1 MSCSA
6 EVEANRL
13 LDELTKGD
21 DFTLPD
27 VDMSGPEWDIPGG
40 GDSPIFGEI
49 PRLTNESLT
58 TREVGG
64 SGVFD
69 ALMESASKHLKA
81 EFKENRITGGE
92 YTKAYI
98 ATLEACMGNAVQFL
112 LGRDSAYFQAAL
124 AQVQAVTARVGIA
137 TAKAQF
143 VLTKIQAL
151 GAKSDYALTK
161 LRLSTEGEGYCAA
174 KFNVEQMLPKQLEQ
188 LNAQVDLTHAQQA
201 QTTAQTA
208 LVNEQTNTQKEQT
221 EVARAQT
228 METRSDSL
236 PIKGSIGKQKEL
248 YDQQITSYQRD
259 AEVKASKLFT
269 DAWITQKTIDE
280 GLNPP
285 NGFTNASID
294 TILTKL
300 KTNNGLN

>member
-13 LDELTKGD
+13 LEELTKGD
-21 DFTLPD
+21 DFTLPNI
-27 VDMSGPEWDIPGG
+27 DMTGPEWDIPGG
-40 GDSPIFGEI
+40 DNSPIFSEV
-49 PRLTNESLT
+49 PRITNESLT

-124 AQVQAVTARVGIA
+124 AQIQAVTARVGLA

-143 VLTKIQAL
+143 VLAKVQAL
-151 GAKSDYALTK
+151 STKSEYALTK
-161 LRLSTEGEGYCAA
+161 LKLSNEGQNYCAA
-174 KFNVEQMLPKQLEQ
+174 KFNVDEILPAQERLLQEQY
-188 LNAQVDLTHAQQA
+188 
-201 QTTAQTA
+201 
-208 LVNEQTNTQKEQT
+208 
-221 EVARAQT
+221 EVQRAQT

>member
-27 VDMSGPEWDIPGG
+27 IDMSGPEWDIPGG
-40 GDSPIFGEI
+40 DGSPIFGAI
-49 PRLTNESLT
+49 TKVTNESLT

-64 SGVFD
+64 SGTFD
-69 ALMESASKHLKA
+69 ALMESAHNHLKA
-81 EFKENRITGGE
+81 EFKANRITGGE

-98 ATLEACMGNAVQFL
+98 AMMESCMSNAVQFL
-112 LGRDSAYFQAAL
+112 LGRDQAYWAAAL
-124 AQVQAVTARVGIA
+124 AQIQAVTARVTLA
-137 TAKAQF
+137 TSKAQF
-143 VLTKIQAL
+143 VLAKIQAL
-151 GAKSDYALTK
+151 SAKSEYALTK
-161 LRLSTEGEGYCAA
+161 LKIATESETYCAA
-174 KFNVEQMLPKQLEQ
+174 LFNVSQMLPQQLK
-188 LNAQVDLTHAQQA
+188 LIT
-201 QTTAQTA
+201 
-208 LVNEQTNTQKEQT
+208 EQT
-221 EVARAQT
+221 ESQRAQT
-228 METRSDSL
+228 LDTRSDGA
-236 PIKGSIGKQKEL
+236 IVTGSVGKQKEL
-248 YDQQITSYQRD
+248 YSQQITSYQRD

-300 KTNNGLN
+300 KSNNGLN

>member
-13 LDELTKGD
+13 LEELTKGD

-27 VDMSGPEWDIPGG
+27 IDMSGPEWDIPGG
-40 GDSPIFGEI
+40 DDSPIFGAI
-49 PRLTNESLT
+49 DKISNESLT

-64 SGVFD
+64 SGTFD
-69 ALMESASKHLKA
+69 ALMESAHNHLKA
-81 EFKENRITGGE
+81 EFKANRITGGE

-98 ATLEACMGNAVQFL
+98 AMMESCMSNAVQFL
-112 LGRDSAYFQAAL
+112 LGRDQAYWAAAM
-124 AQVQAVTARVGIA
+124 AQIQAVTARVQLA
-137 TAKAQF
+137 TSKAQF
-143 VLTKIQAL
+143 VLAKIQAL
-151 GAKSDYALTK
+151 SAKSEYALTK
-161 LRLSTEGEGYCAA
+161 MKIATESETYCAA
-174 KFNVEQMLPKQLEQ
+174 LFNANQMLPQQLK
-188 LNAQVDLTHAQQA
+188 LLT
-201 QTTAQTA
+201 
-208 LVNEQTNTQKEQT
+208 EQT
-221 EVARAQT
+221 EAQRAQT
-228 METRSDSL
+228 LDTRTDGEVV
-236 PIKGSIGKQKEL
+236 KGSVGKQKEL
-248 YDQQITSYQRD
+248 YSQQITSYQRD

-300 KTNNGLN
+300 KSNNGLN

>member
-13 LDELTKGD
+13 LEELTKGD

-27 VDMSGPEWDIPGG
+27 IDMSGPEWDIPGG
-40 GDSPIFGEI
+40 DDSPIFGAI
-49 PRLTNESLT
+49 DKISNESLT

-64 SGVFD
+64 SGTFD
-69 ALMESASKHLKA
+69 ALMESAHNHLKA
-81 EFKENRITGGE
+81 EFKANRITGGE

-98 ATLEACMGNAVQFL
+98 AMMESCMSNAVQFL
-112 LGRDSAYFQAAL
+112 LGRDQAYWAAAM
-124 AQVQAVTARVGIA
+124 AQIQAVTARVQLA
-137 TAKAQF
+137 TSKAQF
-143 VLTKIQAL
+143 VLAKIQAL
-151 GAKSDYALTK
+151 TAKSEYALTK
-161 LRLSTEGEGYCAA
+161 MKIATESETYCAA
-174 KFNVEQMLPKQLEQ
+174 LFNADQMLPQQLK
-188 LNAQVDLTHAQQA
+188 LLT
-201 QTTAQTA
+201 
-208 LVNEQTNTQKEQT
+208 EQT
-221 EVARAQT
+221 EAQRAQT
-228 METRSDSL
+228 LDTRTDGAVV
-236 PIKGSIGKQKEL
+236 KGSVGKQKEL
-248 YDQQITSYQRD
+248 YSQQITSYQRD

-300 KTNNGLN
+300 KSNNGLN

>member
-13 LDELTKGD
+13 LEELTKGD

-27 VDMSGPEWDIPGG
+27 IDMSGPEWDIPGG
-40 GDSPIFGEI
+40 DSSPIFGAI
-49 PRLTNESLT
+49 SKVTNESLT

-64 SGVFD
+64 SGTFD
-69 ALMESASKHLKA
+69 ALMESAHNHLKA
-81 EFKENRITGGE
+81 EFKANRITGGE

-98 ATLEACMGNAVQFL
+98 AMMESCMSNAVQFL
-112 LGRDSAYFQAAL
+112 LGRDQAYWAAAM
-124 AQVQAVTARVGIA
+124 AQIQAVTARVQLA
-137 TAKAQF
+137 TSKAQF
-143 VLTKIQAL
+143 VLAKIQAL
-151 GAKSDYALTK
+151 SAKSEYALTK
-161 LRLSTEGEGYCAA
+161 MKIATESETYCAA
-174 KFNVEQMLPKQLEQ
+174 LFNANQMLPQQLK
-188 LNAQVDLTHAQQA
+188 LIT
-201 QTTAQTA
+201 
-208 LVNEQTNTQKEQT
+208 EQT
-221 EVARAQT
+221 EAQRAQT
-228 METRSDSL
+228 LDTRSDGATVT
-236 PIKGSIGKQKEL
+236 GSVGKQKEL
-248 YDQQITSYQRD
+248 YSQQITSYQRD

-300 KTNNGLN
+300 KSNNGLN

>member
-13 LDELTKGD
+13 LEELTKGD

-27 VDMSGPEWDIPGG
+27 IDMSGPEWDIPGG
-40 GDSPIFGEI
+40 DESPIFGAI
-49 PRLTNESLT
+49 SKVTNESLT

-64 SGVFD
+64 SGTFD
-69 ALMESASKHLKA
+69 ALMESAHNHLKA
-81 EFKENRITGGE
+81 EFKANRITGGE

-98 ATLEACMGNAVQFL
+98 AMMESCMSNAVQFL
-112 LGRDSAYFQAAL
+112 LGRDQAYWAAAL
-124 AQVQAVTARVGIA
+124 AQIQAVTARVTLA
-137 TAKAQF
+137 TSKAQY
-143 VLTKIQAL
+143 VLAKIQAL
-151 GAKSDYALTK
+151 SAKSEYALTK
-161 LRLSTEGEGYCAA
+161 MKIATESETYCAA
-174 KFNVEQMLPKQLEQ
+174 LFNADQMLPQQLK
-188 LNAQVDLTHAQQA
+188 LIT
-201 QTTAQTA
+201 
-208 LVNEQTNTQKEQT
+208 EQT
-221 EVARAQT
+221 EAQRAQT
-228 METRSDSL
+228 LDTRSDGATVT
-236 PIKGSIGKQKEL
+236 GSVGKQKEL
-248 YDQQITSYQRD
+248 YSQQITSYQRD

-300 KTNNGLN
+300 KSNNGLN

>member
-13 LDELTKGD
+13 LEELTKGD

-27 VDMSGPEWDIPGG
+27 IDMSGPEWDIPGG
-40 GDSPIFGEI
+40 DASPIFGAI
-49 PRLTNESLT
+49 DKISNESLT

-64 SGVFD
+64 SGTFD
-69 ALMESASKHLKA
+69 ALMESAHNHLKA
-81 EFKENRITGGE
+81 EFKANRITGGE

-98 ATLEACMGNAVQFL
+98 AMMESCMSNAVQFL
-112 LGRDSAYFQAAL
+112 LGRDQAYWAAAL
-124 AQVQAVTARVGIA
+124 AQIQAVTARVTLA
-137 TAKAQF
+137 TSKAQF
-143 VLTKIQAL
+143 VLAKLQAL
-151 GAKSDYALTK
+151 SAKSEYALTK
-161 LRLSTEGEGYCAA
+161 MKIATESETYCAA
-174 KFNVEQMLPKQLEQ
+174 LFNVNQMLPQQLK
-188 LNAQVDLTHAQQA
+188 LIT
-201 QTTAQTA
+201 
-208 LVNEQTNTQKEQT
+208 EQT
-221 EVARAQT
+221 ESQRAQT
-228 METRSDSL
+228 LDTRTDGAVV
-236 PIKGSIGKQKEL
+236 KGSVGKQKEL
-248 YDQQITSYQRD
+248 YSQQITSYQRD

-300 KTNNGLN
+300 KSNNGLN

>member
-13 LDELTKGD
+13 LEELTKGD

-27 VDMSGPEWDIPGG
+27 VDMTGPEWDIPGG
-40 GDSPIFGEI
+40 DDSPIFGAI
-49 PRLTNESLT
+49 DKISNESLT

-64 SGVFD
+64 SGTFD
-69 ALMESASKHLKA
+69 ALMESAHNHLKA
-81 EFKENRITGGE
+81 EFKANRITGGE

-98 ATLEACMGNAVQFL
+98 AMMESCMSNAVQFL
-112 LGRDSAYFQAAL
+112 LGRDQAYWAA
-124 AQVQAVTARVGIA
+124 AMSQIQAVTARVQLA
-137 TAKAQF
+137 TSKAQF
-143 VLTKIQAL
+143 VLAKIQAL
-151 GAKSDYALTK
+151 SAKSEYALTK
-161 LRLSTEGEGYCAA
+161 MKIATESETYCAA
-174 KFNVEQMLPKQLEQ
+174 LFNANQMLPQQLK
-188 LNAQVDLTHAQQA
+188 LLT
-201 QTTAQTA
+201 
-208 LVNEQTNTQKEQT
+208 EQT
-221 EVARAQT
+221 EAQRAQT
-228 METRSDSL
+228 LDTRSDGATVT
-236 PIKGSIGKQKEL
+236 GSVGKQKEL
-248 YDQQITSYQRD
+248 YSQQITSYQRD

-300 KTNNGLN
+300 KSNNGLN

>member
-21 DFTLPD
+21 DFTLPN

-40 GDSPIFGEI
+40 DSSPIFGAI
-49 PRLTNESLT
+49 TKITNESLT

-64 SGVFD
+64 SGTFD
-69 ALMESASKHLKA
+69 ALMESAHNHLKA
-81 EFKENRITGGE
+81 EYKANRITGGE

-98 ATLEACMGNAVQFL
+98 ATMEACMNNAVQFL
-112 LGRDSAYFQAAL
+112 LGRDQAYWAAAM
-124 AQVQAVTARVGIA
+124 AQIQAVTARVGLA

-143 VLTKIQAL
+143 VLAKAQAL
-151 GAKSDYALTK
+151 STKSEYALTK
-161 LRLSTEGEGYCAA
+161 LKLSNEGQNYCAA
-174 KFNVEQMLPKQLEQ
+174 KFNVDEILPAQERLLQEQY
-188 LNAQVDLTHAQQA
+188 
-201 QTTAQTA
+201 
-208 LVNEQTNTQKEQT
+208 
-221 EVARAQT
+221 EVQRAQT

-294 TILTKL
+294 TILSKL
-300 KTNNGLN
+300 KSNNGLN

>member
-13 LDELTKGD
+13 LEELTKGD

-27 VDMSGPEWDIPGG
+27 IDMSGPEWDIPGG
-40 GDSPIFGEI
+40 DNSPIFDAI
-49 PRLTNESLT
+49 DKISNESLT

-64 SGVFD
+64 SGTFD
-69 ALMESASKHLKA
+69 ALMESAHNHLKA
-81 EFKENRITGGE
+81 EFKANRITGGE

-98 ATLEACMGNAVQFL
+98 AMMESCMSNAVQFL
-112 LGRDSAYFQAAL
+112 LGRDQAYWAAAM
-124 AQVQAVTARVGIA
+124 AQIQAVTARVQLA
-137 TAKAQF
+137 TSKAQF
-143 VLTKIQAL
+143 VLAKVQAL
-151 GAKSDYALTK
+151 SAKSEYALTK
-161 LRLSTEGEGYCAA
+161 LKIATESETYCAA
-174 KFNVEQMLPKQLEQ
+174 LFNADQMLPQQLK
-188 LNAQVDLTHAQQA
+188 LIT
-201 QTTAQTA
+201 
-208 LVNEQTNTQKEQT
+208 EQT
-221 EVARAQT
+221 EAQRAQT
-228 METRSDSL
+228 LDTRTDGAAV
-236 PIKGSIGKQKEL
+236 KGSVGKQKEL
-248 YDQQITSYQRD
+248 YSQQITSYQRD

-300 KTNNGLN
+300 KSNNGLN

>member
-13 LDELTKGD
+13 LEELTKGD

-27 VDMSGPEWDIPGG
+27 IDMSGPEWDIPGG
-40 GDSPIFGEI
+40 DDSPIFGAI
-49 PRLTNESLT
+49 TKVTNESLT

-64 SGVFD
+64 SGTFD
-69 ALMESASKHLKA
+69 ALMESAHNHLKT
-81 EFKENRITGGE
+81 EFKANRITGGE

-98 ATLEACMGNAVQFL
+98 AMMESCMSNAVQFL
-112 LGRDSAYFQAAL
+112 LGRDQAYWAAAL
-124 AQVQAVTARVGIA
+124 AQIQAVTARVTLA
-137 TAKAQF
+137 TSKAQF
-143 VLTKIQAL
+143 VLAKIQAL
-151 GAKSDYALTK
+151 SAKSEYALTK
-161 LRLSTEGEGYCAA
+161 LKIATESETYCAA
-174 KFNVEQMLPKQLEQ
+174 LFNVSQMLPQQLK
-188 LNAQVDLTHAQQA
+188 LIT
-201 QTTAQTA
+201 
-208 LVNEQTNTQKEQT
+208 EQT
-221 EVARAQT
+221 ESQRAQT
-228 METRSDSL
+228 LDTRTDGAVV
-236 PIKGSIGKQKEL
+236 KGSVGKQKEL
-248 YDQQITSYQRD
+248 YSQQITSYQRD

>member
-13 LDELTKGD
+13 LEELTKGD

-27 VDMSGPEWDIPGG
+27 IDMSGPEWDIPGG
-40 GDSPIFGEI
+40 DDSPIFGAI
-49 PRLTNESLT
+49 DKISNESLT

-64 SGVFD
+64 SGTFD
-69 ALMESASKHLKA
+69 ALMESAHNHLKA
-81 EFKENRITGGE
+81 EFKANRITGGE

-98 ATLEACMGNAVQFL
+98 AMMESCMSNAVQFL
-112 LGRDSAYFQAAL
+112 LGRDQAYWAAAM
-124 AQVQAVTARVGIA
+124 AQIQAVTARVQLA
-137 TAKAQF
+137 TTKAQF
-143 VLTKIQAL
+143 VLAKIQAL
-151 GAKSDYALTK
+151 SAKSEYALTK
-161 LRLSTEGEGYCAA
+161 MKIATESETYCAA
-174 KFNVEQMLPKQLEQ
+174 LFNANQMLPQQLK
-188 LNAQVDLTHAQQA
+188 LLT
-201 QTTAQTA
+201 
-208 LVNEQTNTQKEQT
+208 EQT
-221 EVARAQT
+221 EAQRAQT
-228 METRSDSL
+228 LDTRTDGAVV
-236 PIKGSIGKQKEL
+236 KGSVGKQKEL
-248 YDQQITSYQRD
+248 YSQQITSYQRD

-300 KTNNGLN
+300 KSNNGLN

>member
-13 LDELTKGD
+13 LEELTKGD

-27 VDMSGPEWDIPGG
+27 IDMSGPEWDIPGG
-40 GDSPIFGEI
+40 DNSPIFGAI
-49 PRLTNESLT
+49 DKVTNESLT

-64 SGVFD
+64 SGTFD
-69 ALMESASKHLKA
+69 ALMESAHNHLKA
-81 EFKENRITGGE
+81 EFKANRITGGE

-98 ATLEACMGNAVQFL
+98 ATMEACMSNAVQFL
-112 LGRDSAYFQAAL
+112 LGRDQAYWAAVT
-124 AQVQAVTARVGIA
+124 AQIQAVTARVGLV

-143 VLTKIQAL
+143 VLAKVQAL
-151 GAKSDYALTK
+151 STKSEYALTK
-161 LRLSTEGEGYCAA
+161 LKLSNEGQNYCAA
-174 KFNVEQMLPKQLEQ
+174 KFNAEKILPAQERLLQEQY
-188 LNAQVDLTHAQQA
+188 
-201 QTTAQTA
+201 
-208 LVNEQTNTQKEQT
+208 
-221 EVARAQT
+221 EVQRAQT

-300 KTNNGLN
+300 KSNNGLG

>member
-13 LDELTKGD
+13 LEELTKGD
-21 DFTLPD
+21 DFTLPN

-40 GDSPIFGEI
+40 NNSPIFGAI
-49 PRLTNESLT
+49 TKVTNESLT

-64 SGVFD
+64 SGTFD
-69 ALMESASKHLKA
+69 ALMESAHNHLKA
-81 EFKENRITGGE
+81 EFKANRITGGE

-98 ATLEACMGNAVQFL
+98 AMMEACMSNAVQFL
-112 LGRDSAYFQAAL
+112 LGRDQAYWAAAM
-124 AQVQAVTARVGIA
+124 AQIQAVTARVGLA

-143 VLTKIQAL
+143 VLAKVQAL
-151 GAKSDYALTK
+151 STKSEYALTK
-161 LRLSTEGEGYCAA
+161 LKLSNEGQNYCAA
-174 KFNVEQMLPKQLEQ
+174 KFNVDEILPAQERLLQEQY
-188 LNAQVDLTHAQQA
+188 
-201 QTTAQTA
+201 
-208 LVNEQTNTQKEQT
+208 
-221 EVARAQT
+221 EVQRAQT

-300 KTNNGLN
+300 KSNNGLG

>member
-13 LDELTKGD
+13 LEELTKGD

-27 VDMSGPEWDIPGG
+27 IDMSGPEWDIPGG
-40 GDSPIFGEI
+40 DDSPIFGAI
-49 PRLTNESLT
+49 TKVTNESLT

-64 SGVFD
+64 SGTFD
-69 ALMESASKHLKA
+69 ALMESAHNHLKA
-81 EFKENRITGGE
+81 EFKANRITGGE

-98 ATLEACMGNAVQFL
+98 AMMESCMSNAVQFL
-112 LGRDSAYFQAAL
+112 LGRDQAYWAAAL
-124 AQVQAVTARVGIA
+124 AQIQAVTARVTLA
-137 TAKAQF
+137 TSKAQF
-143 VLTKIQAL
+143 VLAKLQAL
-151 GAKSDYALTK
+151 SAKSEYALTK
-161 LRLSTEGEGYCAA
+161 MKIATESETYYAA
-174 KFNVEQMLPKQLEQ
+174 LFNASQMLPQQLK
-188 LNAQVDLTHAQQA
+188 LLT
-201 QTTAQTA
+201 
-208 LVNEQTNTQKEQT
+208 EQT
-221 EVARAQT
+221 EAQRAQT
-228 METRSDSL
+228 LDTRTDGAVV
-236 PIKGSIGKQKEL
+236 KGSVGKQKEL
-248 YDQQITSYQRD
+248 YSQQITSYQRD

-300 KTNNGLN
+300 KSNNGLN

>member
-13 LDELTKGD
+13 LEELTKGD

-27 VDMSGPEWDIPGG
+27 IDMSGPEWDIPGG
-40 GDSPIFGEI
+40 DASPIFGAI
-49 PRLTNESLT
+49 TKITNESLT

-64 SGVFD
+64 SGTFD
-69 ALMESASKHLKA
+69 ALMESAHNHLKA
-81 EFKENRITGGE
+81 EFKANRITGGE

-98 ATLEACMGNAVQFL
+98 AMMESCMSNAVQFL
-112 LGRDSAYFQAAL
+112 LGRDQAYWAAAL
-124 AQVQAVTARVGIA
+124 AQIQAVTARVTLA
-137 TAKAQF
+137 TSKAQY
-143 VLTKIQAL
+143 VLAKIQAL
-151 GAKSDYALTK
+151 SAKSEYALTK
-161 LRLSTEGEGYCAA
+161 MKIATESETYCAA
-174 KFNVEQMLPKQLEQ
+174 LFNVSQMLPQQLK
-188 LNAQVDLTHAQQA
+188 LIT
-201 QTTAQTA
+201 
-208 LVNEQTNTQKEQT
+208 EQT
-221 EVARAQT
+221 ESQRAQT
-228 METRSDSL
+228 LDTRTDGAVV
-236 PIKGSIGKQKEL
+236 KGSVGKQKEL
-248 YDQQITSYQRD
+248 YSQQITSYQRD

-300 KTNNGLN
+300 KSNNGLN

>member
-13 LDELTKGD
+13 LEELTKGD

-27 VDMSGPEWDIPGG
+27 VDMTGPEWDIPGG
-40 GDSPIFGEI
+40 DDSPIFGAI
-49 PRLTNESLT
+49 DKISNESLT

-64 SGVFD
+64 SGTFD
-69 ALMESASKHLKA
+69 ALMESAHNHLKA
-81 EFKENRITGGE
+81 EFKANRITGGE

-98 ATLEACMGNAVQFL
+98 AMMESCMSNAVQFL
-112 LGRDSAYFQAAL
+112 LGRDQAYWAAAL
-124 AQVQAVTARVGIA
+124 AQIQAVTARVTLA
-137 TAKAQF
+137 TSKAQF
-143 VLTKIQAL
+143 VLAKIQAL
-151 GAKSDYALTK
+151 SAKSEYALTK
-161 LRLSTEGEGYCAA
+161 MKIATESETYCAA
-174 KFNVEQMLPKQLEQ
+174 LFNASQMLPQQLK
-188 LNAQVDLTHAQQA
+188 LLT
-201 QTTAQTA
+201 
-208 LVNEQTNTQKEQT
+208 EQT
-221 EVARAQT
+221 EAQRAQT
-228 METRSDSL
+228 LDTRSDGATVT
-236 PIKGSIGKQKEL
+236 GSVGKQKEL
-248 YDQQITSYQRD
+248 YSQQITSYQRD

-300 KTNNGLN
+300 KSNNGLN

>member
-13 LDELTKGD
+13 LEELTKSD

-27 VDMSGPEWDIPGG
+27 IDMSGPEWDIPGG
-40 GDSPIFGEI
+40 DNSPIFDAI
-49 PRLTNESLT
+49 TKVTNESLT

-64 SGVFD
+64 SGTFD
-69 ALMESASKHLKA
+69 ALMESAHNHLKA
-81 EFKENRITGGE
+81 EFKANRITGGE

-98 ATLEACMGNAVQFL
+98 AMMEACMSNAVQFL
-112 LGRDSAYFQAAL
+112 LGRDQAYWAAAM
-124 AQVQAVTARVGIA
+124 AQIQAVTARVQLA
-137 TAKAQF
+137 TSKAQF
-143 VLTKIQAL
+143 VLAKIQAL
-151 GAKSDYALTK
+151 SAKSEYALTK
-161 LRLSTEGEGYCAA
+161 LKIATESETYCAA
-174 KFNVEQMLPKQLEQ
+174 LFNANQMLPQQLK
-188 LNAQVDLTHAQQA
+188 LIT
-201 QTTAQTA
+201 
-208 LVNEQTNTQKEQT
+208 EQT
-221 EVARAQT
+221 EAQRAQT
-228 METRSDSL
+228 LDTRSDGATVT
-236 PIKGSIGKQKEL
+236 GSVGKQKEL
-248 YDQQITSYQRD
+248 YSQQITSYQRD

>member
-13 LDELTKGD
+13 LEELTKGD

-27 VDMSGPEWDIPGG
+27 IDMSGPEWDIPGG
-40 GDSPIFGEI
+40 DGSPIFGAI
-49 PRLTNESLT
+49 TKITNESLT

-64 SGVFD
+64 SGTFD
-69 ALMESASKHLKA
+69 ALMESAHNHLKA
-81 EFKENRITGGE
+81 EFKANRITGGE

-98 ATLEACMGNAVQFL
+98 AMMESCMSNAVQFL
-112 LGRDSAYFQAAL
+112 LGRDQAYWAAAL
-124 AQVQAVTARVGIA
+124 AQIQAVTARVTLA
-137 TAKAQF
+137 TSKAQY
-143 VLTKIQAL
+143 VLAKIQAL
-151 GAKSDYALTK
+151 SAKSEYALTK
-161 LRLSTEGEGYCAA
+161 MKIATESETYCAA
-174 KFNVEQMLPKQLEQ
+174 LFNADQMLPQQLK
-188 LNAQVDLTHAQQA
+188 LLT
-201 QTTAQTA
+201 
-208 LVNEQTNTQKEQT
+208 EQT
-221 EVARAQT
+221 EAQRAQT
-228 METRSDSL
+228 LDTRTDGAVV
-236 PIKGSIGKQKEL
+236 KGSVGKQKEL
-248 YDQQITSYQRD
+248 YSQQITSYQRD

-300 KTNNGLN
+300 KSNNGLN

>member
-13 LDELTKGD
+13 LEELTKGD

-27 VDMSGPEWDIPGG
+27 VDMTGPEWDIPGG
-40 GDSPIFGEI
+40 DDSPIFGAI
-49 PRLTNESLT
+49 DKISNESLT

-64 SGVFD
+64 SGTFD
-69 ALMESASKHLKA
+69 ALMESAHNHLKA
-81 EFKENRITGGE
+81 EFKANRITGGE

-98 ATLEACMGNAVQFL
+98 AMMESCMSNAVQFL
-112 LGRDSAYFQAAL
+112 LGRDQAYWAAAM
-124 AQVQAVTARVGIA
+124 AQIQAVTARVQLA
-137 TAKAQF
+137 TSKAQF
-143 VLTKIQAL
+143 VLAKIHAL
-151 GAKSDYALTK
+151 SAKSEYALTK
-161 LRLSTEGEGYCAA
+161 MKIATESETYCAA
-174 KFNVEQMLPKQLEQ
+174 LFNANQMLPQQLK
-188 LNAQVDLTHAQQA
+188 LLT
-201 QTTAQTA
+201 
-208 LVNEQTNTQKEQT
+208 EQT
-221 EVARAQT
+221 EAQRAQT
-228 METRSDSL
+228 LDTRSDGATVT
-236 PIKGSIGKQKEL
+236 GSVGKQKEL
-248 YDQQITSYQRD
+248 YSQQITSYQRD

-300 KTNNGLN
+300 KSNNGLN

>member
-13 LDELTKGD
+13 LEELTKGD

-27 VDMSGPEWDIPGG
+27 IDMSGPEWDIPGG
-40 GDSPIFGEI
+40 DGSPIFGAI
-49 PRLTNESLT
+49 TKVTNESLT

-64 SGVFD
+64 SGTFD
-69 ALMESASKHLKA
+69 ALMESAHNHLKA
-81 EFKENRITGGE
+81 EFKANRITGGE

-98 ATLEACMGNAVQFL
+98 AMMESCMSNAVQFL
-112 LGRDSAYFQAAL
+112 LGRDQAYWAAAL
-124 AQVQAVTARVGIA
+124 AQIQAVTARVTLA
-137 TAKAQF
+137 TSKAQF
-143 VLTKIQAL
+143 VLAKIQAL
-151 GAKSDYALTK
+151 SAKSEYALTK
-161 LRLSTEGEGYCAA
+161 MKIATESETYCAA
-174 KFNVEQMLPKQLEQ
+174 LFNADQMLPQQLK
-188 LNAQVDLTHAQQA
+188 LLT
-201 QTTAQTA
+201 
-208 LVNEQTNTQKEQT
+208 EQT
-221 EVARAQT
+221 EAQRAQT
-228 METRSDSL
+228 LDTRTDGTVV
-236 PIKGSIGKQKEL
+236 KGSVGKQKEL
-248 YDQQITSYQRD
+248 YSQQITSYQRD

-300 KTNNGLN
+300 KSNNGLN

>member
-13 LDELTKGD
+13 LEELTKGD

-27 VDMSGPEWDIPGG
+27 IDMSGPEWDIPGG
-40 GDSPIFGEI
+40 DDSPIFGAI
-49 PRLTNESLT
+49 TKITNESLT

-64 SGVFD
+64 SGTFD
-69 ALMESASKHLKA
+69 ALMESAHNHLKA
-81 EFKENRITGGE
+81 EFKANRITGGE

-98 ATLEACMGNAVQFL
+98 AMMESCMSNAVQFL
-112 LGRDSAYFQAAL
+112 LGRDQAYWAAAL
-124 AQVQAVTARVGIA
+124 AQIQAVTARVTLA
-137 TAKAQF
+137 TSKAQF
-143 VLTKIQAL
+143 VLAKLQAL
-151 GAKSDYALTK
+151 SAKSEYALTK
-161 LRLSTEGEGYCAA
+161 MKIATESETYCAA
-174 KFNVEQMLPKQLEQ
+174 LFNANQMLPQQLK
-188 LNAQVDLTHAQQA
+188 LLT
-201 QTTAQTA
+201 
-208 LVNEQTNTQKEQT
+208 EQT
-221 EVARAQT
+221 EAQRAQT
-228 METRSDSL
+228 LDTRSDGATVT
-236 PIKGSIGKQKEL
+236 GSVGKQKEL
-248 YDQQITSYQRD
+248 YSQQITSYQRD

-300 KTNNGLN
+300 KSNNGLN

>member
-13 LDELTKGD
+13 LEELTKGD

-27 VDMSGPEWDIPGG
+27 IDMSGPEWDIPGG
-40 GDSPIFGEI
+40 DDSPIFGAI
-49 PRLTNESLT
+49 TKITNESLT

-64 SGVFD
+64 SGTFD
-69 ALMESASKHLKA
+69 ALMESAHNHLKA
-81 EFKENRITGGE
+81 EFKANRITGGE

-98 ATLEACMGNAVQFL
+98 AMMESCMSNAVQFL
-112 LGRDSAYFQAAL
+112 LGRDQAYWAAAL
-124 AQVQAVTARVGIA
+124 AQIQAVTARVTLA
-137 TAKAQF
+137 TTKAQF
-143 VLTKIQAL
+143 ILAKIQAL
-151 GAKSDYALTK
+151 SAKSEYALTK
-161 LRLSTEGEGYCAA
+161 MKIATESETYCAA
-174 KFNVEQMLPKQLEQ
+174 LFNVNQMLPQQLK
-188 LNAQVDLTHAQQA
+188 LIA
-201 QTTAQTA
+201 
-208 LVNEQTNTQKEQT
+208 EQT
-221 EVARAQT
+221 ESQRAQT
-228 METRSDSL
+228 LDTRSDGATVT
-236 PIKGSIGKQKEL
+236 GSVGKQKEL
-248 YDQQITSYQRD
+248 YSQQITSYQRD

-300 KTNNGLN
+300 KSNNGLN

>member
-13 LDELTKGD
+13 LEELTKGD

-27 VDMSGPEWDIPGG
+27 IDMSGPEWDIPGG
-40 GDSPIFGEI
+40 DGSPIFGAI
-49 PRLTNESLT
+49 TKITNESLT

-64 SGVFD
+64 SGTFD
-69 ALMESASKHLKA
+69 ALMESAHNHLKA
-81 EFKENRITGGE
+81 EFKANRITGGE

-98 ATLEACMGNAVQFL
+98 AMMESCMSNAVQFL
-112 LGRDSAYFQAAL
+112 LGRDQAYWAAAL
-124 AQVQAVTARVGIA
+124 AQIQAVTARVTLA
-137 TAKAQF
+137 TTKAQF
-143 VLTKIQAL
+143 VLAKIQAL
-151 GAKSDYALTK
+151 SAKSEYALTK
-161 LRLSTEGEGYCAA
+161 MKIATESETYCAA
-174 KFNVEQMLPKQLEQ
+174 LFNADQMLPQQLK
-188 LNAQVDLTHAQQA
+188 LLT
-201 QTTAQTA
+201 
-208 LVNEQTNTQKEQT
+208 EQT
-221 EVARAQT
+221 EAQRAQT
-228 METRSDSL
+228 LDTRTDGAVV
-236 PIKGSIGKQKEL
+236 KGSVGKQKEL
-248 YDQQITSYQRD
+248 YSQQITSYQRD

-300 KTNNGLN
+300 KSNNGLN